1 MLRVTARGHH
11 SFLDQR
17 RKPAGWFL
25 DDKRIRSQHS
35 HTIFQ
40 WFQHHK
46 TRFYHLSK
54 RMVICSHPLSVAVS
68 GDATPRNLR
77 RCARQAKLTT
87 FYWSHSSRGTSHA
100 GLPIAAMS
108 VPRLIRTNLD
118 SQSNGN
124 PTGRSWLPRSRTKG
138 LRAPIDWMYYYT
150 SR

>member
-1 MLRVTARGHH
+1 MGDEMLRVTARLHN

-25 DDKRIRSQHS
+25 DDLKRIIRSQHS
-35 HTIFQ
+35 HITFQ

-54 RMVICSHPLSVAVS
+54 RMIICSHPLSVVAVS

-87 FYWSHSSRGTSHA
+87 FYWSHSSSGTSHA

-108 VPRLIRTNLD
+108 VPRLVRTNLD
-118 SQSNGN
+118 PQSNGN
-124 PTGRSWLPRSRTKG
+124 PTRRSWLPQSQDKG
-138 LRAPIDWMYYYT
+138 SSCSY
-150 SR
+150 